1 MGRLYD
7 IIQNYID
14 HQKYPPSVRQL
25 AVDLGV
31 SPTTVRNWRNPK
43 DLPKAK
49 HLEAVARVTGVPLD
63 DVFDAAAF
71 DAGYRRR
78 PAKPPSPPTA
88 ETA

>member
-14 HQKYPPSVRQL
+14 HERYPPSVRQL
-25 AVDLGV
+25 AVEFGV
-31 SPTTVRNWRNPK
+31 SPTTVRNWRNIK
-43 DLPKAK
+43 DLPKAE

-63 DVFDAAAF
+63 DVFNAAAI
-71 DAGYRRR
+71 DAGYRRP
-78 PAKPPSPPTA
+78 PAAEPESAA